1 VVRRWL
7 LRGGSSSVQ
16 RRRSH
21 SLVSVGVANNNSLV
35 GVIMN
40 RLAFALVALSSSIL
54 LVNGQED
61 LRNFL
66 GKCVGQGTNLDSCL
80 LQLADKLKPYMK
92 TGIPLL
98 NIPKTDPM
106 DIDKIS
112 FQLKNPLGVVTVKFT
127 ENMVEGLST
136 HTINSIRANK
146 AAKTLSMEIFVP
158 KATARGRYHMQGVLG
173 PLELDESLAP
183 APYTT
188 SFTGTTVSGVAK
200 MDVVNGKLEIVQN
213 PDVTINVEGLNVQ
226 MENLFGGEADGL
238 AKVVLRFVNKES
250 DKFIKDFQPEIAK
263 QVSQLIK
270 TFFNSA
276 LDNIPVSTFE

>member
-1 VVRRWL
+1 MGVE
-7 LRGGSSSVQ
+7 
-16 RRRSH
+16 RRRSRSLVLFHRRHQQQPGRHCRHEPPLLRLCCPLLLNPPCQWATGAEKFPGQLCERGNQPRLMPPPAGRQAQAIHEDRH
-21 SLVSVGVANNNSLV
+21 SLA
-35 GVIMN
+35 
-40 RLAFALVALSSSIL
+40 
-54 LVNGQED
+54 
-61 LRNFL
+61 
-66 GKCVGQGTNLDSCL
+66 
-80 LQLADKLKPYMK
+80 
-92 TGIPLL
+92 
-98 NIPKTDPM
+98 
-106 DIDKIS
+106 
-112 FQLKNPLGVVTVKFT
+112 VVTVKFT
-127 ENMVEGLST
+127 ENTVEGLST

-146 AAKTLSMEIFVP
+146 AAKTLSMEIHVP
-158 KATARGRYHMQGVLG
+158 KATARGLYHMQGVLG

-200 MDVVNGKLEIVQN
+200 MDVVNGKLKIVQD

-263 QVSQLIK
+263 QVSNLIK

-276 LDNIPVSTFE
+276 LDNIPVNTFE